1 MRRKSIISAVLV
13 LMLLFGTVGCAKQT
27 EGDSGKGETKKEVEL
42 RFMDINP
49 NPEREKAF
57 QDIIGKFNDEHEG
70 IKVVYESVPWDQSH
84 NKLVTLGSAGNL
96 PDVFLMHQQ
105 WQPEFT
111 SAEWVKPL
119 DDYIETW
126 EYKDDILPYVKNV
139 LMDYDQ
145 KDTYG
150 YTFGMP
156 DGMTL
161 HGLFVRTDWMK
172 DAGLTREDLS
182 TWDGVFDAA
191 EKMTIPEKNQ
201 YGFAYRGAR
210 MGSEQMGMYLLGAL
224 GGKLYEDDGTC
235 RINTPEGIEAF
246 KRYCSLYLD
255 GYSPKD
261 SINWG
266 YSEMVQGFTS
276 GLSGIM
282 NQTTEVSATCK
293 DTMDDSVWTVL
304 PFPRMPDGNIYC
316 KADGYYMTMSN
327 TTEHPDEAW
336 EFISYMLTPENN
348 RDICEANY
356 TIPVMQGA
364 EDDPR
369 FAEGPLSGFL
379 EGLQDEH
386 FVREPYYG
394 YFPELAE
401 FQETIY
407 DNEVQRYLL
416 GQQTAEES
424 VKNISDFLTNAQQKY
439 MKENPDTPIP
449 TSVNIKG
456 ESLQ

>member
-1 MRRKSIISAVLV
+1 MKRKNLISAVLISA
-13 LMLLFGTVGCAKQT
+13 LLIGTAGCAKQP
-27 EGDSGKGETKKEVEL
+27 EGAGKGEGKQDKVEL

-57 QDIIGKFNDEHEG
+57 QNMIGKFNEENPS
-70 IKVVYESVPWDQSH
+70 IKVIYESVPWDQSH

-119 DDYIETW
+119 DDYIEKW
-126 EYKDDILPYVKNV
+126 EYKDEILPYVKNV

-161 HGLFVRTDWMK
+161 HGLFVRTDWMEE
-172 DAGLTREDLS
+172 AGLSREDLS

-191 EKMTIPEKNQ
+191 EKMTVPEKNQ

-210 MGSEQMGMYLLGAL
+210 MGSEQMGMYLLAAL

-235 RINTPEGIEAF
+235 RIDTPEGLEAF
-246 KRYCSLYLD
+246 QRYCSLYLD

-304 PFPRMPDGNIYC
+304 PFPRMSDGNIYC

-327 TTEHPDEAW
+327 NTKHPDEAW
-336 EFISYMLTPENN
+336 EFISYMLTPEHN

-356 TIPVMQGA
+356 TIPVMKGA
-364 EDDPR
+364 EEDPR

-379 EGLQDEH
+379 DGLQDDH

-407 DNEVQRYLL
+407 DNEVQKYLL

-424 VKNISDFLTNAQQKY
+424 IKNISDFLTNAQQKY
-439 MKENPDTPIP
+439 MKENPDAPIP
-449 TSVNIKG
+449 TSVNING
-456 ESLQ
+456 EELQ